1 MLVARKE
8 IDELLDFGRV
18 GPDRVRTAVR
28 FELKPAEV
36 FSGGGL
42 QIECHVE
49 AVCMLPYSWEGG
61 ALRVIGSGHT
71 LEPRDDEFGFDPE
84 FTARVQS
91 IALWFFHNYWRVE
104 GDGIQNVPARSPA
117 LLAGNHA
124 GIVPYYGA
132 PIRAAGIGRHPHP
145 RHARRLGGDWGL
157 ATPVTHTLAAK

>member
-49 AVCMLPYSWEGG
+49 AVCMLPYSWAVG
-61 ALRVIGSGHT
+61 ALREIGSGHT

-91 IALWFFHNYWRVE
+91 ISLWFFHNYRRGE
-104 GDGIQNVPARSPA
+104 ADRIQNGPRKGAA
-117 LLAGNHA
+117 LLPA
-124 GIVPYYGA
+124 
-132 PIRAAGIGRHPHP
+132 
-145 RHARRLGGDWGL
+145 D
-157 ATPVTHTLAAK
+157 

>member
-49 AVCMLPYSWEGG
+49 AVCMLPYSWEVG
-61 ALRVIGSGHT
+61 ALRVIGSRHT
-71 LEPRDDEFGFDPE
+71 LEARDDEFGVDPE
-84 FTARVQS
+84 VPARVQS
-91 IALWFFHNYWRVE
+91 IALWFFHNYSRAAAH
-104 GDGIQNVPARSPA
+104 GIQYVPA
-117 LLAGNHA
+117 
-124 GIVPYYGA
+124 
-132 PIRAAGIGRHPHP
+132 
-145 RHARRLGGDWGL
+145 
-157 ATPVTHTLAAK
+157 K